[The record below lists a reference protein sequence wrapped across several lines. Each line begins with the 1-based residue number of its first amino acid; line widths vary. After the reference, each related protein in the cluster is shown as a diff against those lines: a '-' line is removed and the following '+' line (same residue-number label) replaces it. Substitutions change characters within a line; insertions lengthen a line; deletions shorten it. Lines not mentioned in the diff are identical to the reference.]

1 MSTIRILLPLRKQ
14 ITGYFDKP
22 SLSLNRDST
31 NEFLSTFLKTYIE
44 DIHDF
49 HFIDEDPID
58 RGESSLSLDNK
69 NTTYYEADAS
79 DEEMDITDGIEGII
93 GGTNRG
99 HNGGGDG
106 EALFIQIS
114 RLLMKYIKYYIL
126 NITHTYDAMPW
137 WVSGIPWWMAE
148 SILTLLSLVCIHSIL
163 QFNPLIYKGNRCD
176 IIYKVPDITLI
187 GITNHITKEPI
198 KQLQWLYS
206 LTPDNYPTKWI
217 YRLRNLFSYDEN
229 IPYRIGFLRI
239 KCSLGLRSIK
249 GLVLSDSVLY
259 QYAHLGAGLK
269 SLIPQSRVAIF
280 MQVATRHFD
289 ERHRKYLYGF
299 FNILVYSGVGLVV
312 WYYITPHLIPDLG
325 FFRGVNLDS
334 FKDPAS
340 VVDGYKR
347 VSYIFTKDVVKT
359 VLRTC
364 RNDTFFHNLLNEES
378 IQFFDNEIISITD
391 LNSNRHLNLDH
402 FEEVEANK
410 LDLVACIAVGIM
422 SATFIATNLL
432 PPGTTTIVQ

>member
-1 MSTIRILLPLRKQ
+1 
-14 ITGYFDKP
+14 
-22 SLSLNRDST
+22 
-31 NEFLSTFLKTYIE
+31 
-44 DIHDF
+44 
-49 HFIDEDPID
+49 
-58 RGESSLSLDNK
+58 
-69 NTTYYEADAS
+69 
-79 DEEMDITDGIEGII
+79 
-93 GGTNRG
+93 
-99 HNGGGDG
+99 
-106 EALFIQIS
+106 
-114 RLLMKYIKYYIL
+114 
-126 NITHTYDAMPW
+126 
-137 WVSGIPWWMAE
+137 MAE
-148 SILTLLSLVCIHSIL
+148 SILILLSLVCIHSIL

-364 RNDTFFHNLLNEES
+364 RNDTFF
-378 IQFFDNEIISITD
+378 
-391 LNSNRHLNLDH
+391 
-402 FEEVEANK
+402 
-410 LDLVACIAVGIM
+410 
-422 SATFIATNLL
+422 
-432 PPGTTTIVQ
+432 TIY

>member
-1 MSTIRILLPLRKQ
+1 M
-14 ITGYFDKP
+14 
-22 SLSLNRDST
+22 
-31 NEFLSTFLKTYIE
+31 
-44 DIHDF
+44 
-49 HFIDEDPID
+49 
-58 RGESSLSLDNK
+58 
-69 NTTYYEADAS
+69 
-79 DEEMDITDGIEGII
+79 
-93 GGTNRG
+93 
-99 HNGGGDG
+99 
-106 EALFIQIS
+106 
-114 RLLMKYIKYYIL
+114 
-126 NITHTYDAMPW
+126 
-137 WVSGIPWWMAE
+137 
-148 SILTLLSLVCIHSIL
+148 
-163 QFNPLIYKGNRCD
+163 
-176 IIYKVPDITLI
+176 
-187 GITNHITKEPI
+187 
-198 KQLQWLYS
+198 
-206 LTPDNYPTKWI
+206 
-217 YRLRNLFSYDEN
+217 
-229 IPYRIGFLRI
+229 
-239 KCSLGLRSIK
+239 
-249 GLVLSDSVLY
+249 
-259 QYAHLGAGLK
+259 GAGLK